1 MKRDET
7 TCKKTSKRMSKGS
20 RSVMA
25 CLFAMAILTDAA
37 VPAAAQQFSADLL
50 ARKDDT
56 VTAMGTLRVSDRKA
70 RIEPTALP
78 DGFFLLDTAK
88 PAAYFVRPA
97 AHVYMKAMQSSPLTQ
112 LFVPVDPSDPC
123 RQWLAMAQLS
133 EAVDLA
139 TWHCERDGEEAIA
152 GRNTDI
158 YRVAAPPGL
167 SFVGWVDRGRGF
179 PVQIKTADGTVIV
192 ADHIRDEPQ
201 PAQIFE
207 IPAGLRKFDPQA
219 LIRRIQQSDVWVAPP
234 ASQ

>member
-7 TCKKTSKRMSKGS
+7 TCKTMWKGG
-20 RSVMA
+20 RSAV
-25 CLFAMAILTDAA
+25 FAMAILANAA

-50 ARKDDT
+50 ARKDDMA
-56 VTAMGTLRVSDRKA
+56 TAMGTLRVSGGKA
-70 RIEPTALP
+70 RIDAAALP

-88 PAAYFVRPA
+88 PAAYFVRPV

-112 LFVPVDPSDPC
+112 LFVPVDPDGPC

-133 EAVDLA
+133 APVDPA
-139 TWHCERDGEEAIA
+139 TWHCQRNGEEAIA
-152 GRNTDI
+152 GRNTDV
-158 YRVAAPPGL
+158 YRITAPSGL
-167 SFVGWVDRGRGF
+167 SFTGWVDRARGF

-201 PAQIFE
+201 PAQTFE
-207 IPAGLRKFDPQA
+207 IPAGLRKFDPEA

-234 ASQ
+234 AAQ